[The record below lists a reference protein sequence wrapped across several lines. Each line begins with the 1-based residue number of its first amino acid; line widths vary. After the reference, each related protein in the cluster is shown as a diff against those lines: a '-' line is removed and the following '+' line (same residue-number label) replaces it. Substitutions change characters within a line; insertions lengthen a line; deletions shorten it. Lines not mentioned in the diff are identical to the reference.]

1 MEKYILIAIHA
12 LSKLAADLEESIPRT
27 DPSHINI
34 LNAKKFRLKEVDEAL
49 EYFQNLYI
57 FGDEKANLPTQ
68 QLTAQE
74 IEGTCKGCMHIDCER
89 DERPCSECCRLDRE
103 DRYEEEDP
111 TLADVFPELHGE
123 KDADHES

>member
-1 MEKYILIAIHA
+1 MEEYILIAIHA
-12 LSKLAADLEESIPRT
+12 LSKLAMDLEESIPRT

-34 LNAKKFRLKEVDEAL
+34 LNAKKFRLKEADEAL

-74 IEGTCKGCMHIDCER
+74 IEGSCVGCRYFKPEYEEYPCGICCR
-89 DERPCSECCRLDRE
+89 VERPDYYESLQVTSAE
-103 DRYEEEDP
+103 D
-111 TLADVFPELHGE
+111 A
-123 KDADHES
+123 KHET